1 MAREPD
7 CARIVM
13 HDRAPR
19 PRRML
24 TGIPTGRSSR
34 NERETSMKSWKWI
47 AGSALLALVMPLQL
61 RAQEGAGDVVYV
73 PTPQIVVDE
82 MLRMAKVGPK
92 DFIIDLGSGD
102 GRMVITAAKKFGAR
116 GFGVDLDTVLLN
128 QSIVN
133 AQRAGVADR
142 AWFIE
147 QNLFETDL
155 SKATVISSYLLPE
168 MNAQL
173 RPSILKLKPGTRV
186 IAHDYD
192 MGEWRPDEERSL
204 AVPEK
209 KVGDPGVSYIFLWI
223 VPAKIAGRWQSQLK
237 TGSQPATWEFEFT
250 QHFQRF
256 DGVAKSG
263 KLNIKLS
270 APTLRGDQLSFV
282 FFTKPGDNS
291 TRHEFRGTVKGDLIE
306 GTLKIGSGP
315 GQKQLPWSAQLVKR
329 ADMAMLL
336 NSPAPPQ

>member
-1 MAREPD
+1 
-7 CARIVM
+7 
-13 HDRAPR
+13 
-19 PRRML
+19 
-24 TGIPTGRSSR
+24 
-34 NERETSMKSWKWI
+34 MKIWKWI
-47 AGSALLALVMPLQL
+47 AGSALLALLMPLQSG
-61 RAQEGAGDVVYV
+61 AQEGAGDVVYV
-73 PTPQIVVDE
+73 PTPQIVVEE

-168 MNAQL
+168 MNERL
-173 RPSILKLKPGTRV
+173 RPSILELKPGTRV
-186 IAHDYD
+186 VAHDYD
-192 MGEWRPDEERSL
+192 MGEWRPDEERTL

-209 KVGDPGVSYIFLWI
+209 KVGNPGVSYIFLWI

-237 TGSQPATWEFEFT
+237 TGSQPAIWEFDFT
-250 QHFQRF
+250 QRFQRF

-263 KLNIKLS
+263 NLKIELR
-270 APTLRGDQLSFV
+270 APTLKGEQLSFV

-291 TRHEFRGTVKGDLIE
+291 TRHEFKGTVRGERIE
-306 GTLKIGSGP
+306 GTLNVGSGA
-315 GQKQLPWSAQLVKR
+315 GRKQLPWSAQLLQR
-329 ADMAMLL
+329 AEMAKLFKSQIM
-336 NSPAPPQ
+336 PQ

>member
-1 MAREPD
+1 MR
-7 CARIVM
+7 
-13 HDRAPR
+13 
-19 PRRML
+19 
-24 TGIPTGRSSR
+24 
-34 NERETSMKSWKWI
+34 SWKWI
-47 AGSALLALVMPLQL
+47 AGSALLALVLPLQS

-92 DFIIDLGSGD
+92 DFLIDLGSGD

-128 QSIVN
+128 LSIVN
-133 AQRAGVADR
+133 AQREGVADR

-155 SKATVISSYLLPE
+155 SKATVITSYLLPE
-168 MNAQL
+168 MNARL
-173 RPSILKLKPGTRV
+173 RPGILDLKPGTRV
-186 IAHDYD
+186 VAHDYD
-192 MGEWRPDEERSL
+192 MGEWRPDEERTL

-237 TGSQPATWEFEFT
+237 TGSQSATWDFEFT
-250 QHFQRF
+250 QRFQKF

-263 KLNIKLS
+263 NLKIKLR
-270 APTLRGDQLSFV
+270 APTLKGDQLSFM

-291 TRHEFRGTVKGDLIE
+291 TRHQFKGTVKGDGIE
-306 GTLKIGSGP
+306 GTLELGSGA
-315 GQKQLPWSAQLVKR
+315 GQKQLPWRAQLLQR
-329 ADMAMLL
+329 ADVAKLL
-336 NSPAPPQ
+336 KSRTKSQ